1 MSGSYDLNAL
11 FAPKVVAII
20 GASATPGKIGNTV
33 IQNLIDAGYEGK
45 IIPVNPKSTEI
56 LGRPVVKDVAGL
68 PHGLD
73 LAVLTVPKQF
83 VLGSMEELVKI
94 GVKSAIIITAG
105 FKEVGGEGAELEKKI
120 QALCIKNNIA
130 LVGPNCLGL
139 INMSDKV
146 NVTFAPG
153 QPLPGRISCF
163 SQSGALFTSILDWA
177 LGEKVG
183 FSKFISL
190 GNEAV
195 LNESHI
201 LEYLG
206 NDPDTSVVM
215 GYMENIIDGQ
225 KFIEKVKEV
234 TRKKPVVV
242 VKSGVSSAGAKA
254 AASHTGSIAGADNA
268 YSTAFK
274 QTGVIRAQSMSEFF
288 NLAQA
293 FSKASLPQ
301 GPNLAIITNAGG
313 PGIMAT
319 DACEK
324 TSLKMVQPASATI
337 ESLKK
342 VLPSY
347 ASFRN
352 PLDIGGDATATAYK
366 AALEEI
372 VADDSFNAVLVILTP
387 TSTAFE
393 HIEAIT
399 QGLIDTIK
407 KTDKP
412 VFPCF
417 MGKER
422 ISIAEKMFQNADVPF
437 FTFPE
442 PAIESIETMY
452 KYAQWKEREE
462 MTYVVPERDKA
473 KAAAVV
479 EEAVKTG
486 AAEIVEYQA
495 QQILKAYNMPALASD
510 LATTADEAAAAAE
523 KIGFPVV
530 LKIAS
535 VQISHKSDVGGVKV
549 GLKNA
554 GEVRAAFTEVT
565 ERAAKMRPD
574 AHITGCLIQQM
585 APKGT
590 KEIIIGFKRDAQF
603 GPLLMFGLGGIY
615 VEILKDIAF
624 RLVPLSKEDAHNV
637 IREIKTY
644 KLLSGA
650 RGEKGVNFESLEDVL
665 LKVSQLAADFPQLT
679 EADFNP
685 VLVNSERA
693 YVADVRLALK

>member
-1 MSGSYDLNAL
+1 
-11 FAPKVVAII
+11 
-20 GASATPGKIGNTV
+20 
-33 IQNLIDAGYEGK
+33 
-45 IIPVNPKSTEI
+45 
-56 LGRPVVKDVAGL
+56 
-68 PHGLD
+68 
-73 LAVLTVPKQF
+73 
-83 VLGSMEELVKI
+83 
-94 GVKSAIIITAG
+94 
-105 FKEVGGEGAELEKKI
+105 
-120 QALCIKNNIA
+120 
-130 LVGPNCLGL
+130 
-139 INMSDKV
+139 
-146 NVTFAPG
+146 
-153 QPLPGRISCF
+153 
-163 SQSGALFTSILDWA
+163 
-177 LGEKVG
+177 
-183 FSKFISL
+183 
-190 GNEAV
+190 
-195 LNESHI
+195 
-201 LEYLG
+201 
-206 NDPDTSVVM
+206 
-215 GYMENIIDGQ
+215 
-225 KFIEKVKEV
+225 
-234 TRKKPVVV
+234 
-242 VKSGVSSAGAKA
+242 
-254 AASHTGSIAGADNA
+254 
-268 YSTAFK
+268 
-274 QTGVIRAQSMSEFF
+274 
-288 NLAQA
+288 
-293 FSKASLPQ
+293 
-301 GPNLAIITNAGG
+301 
-313 PGIMAT
+313 
-319 DACEK
+319 
-324 TSLKMVQPASATI
+324 
-337 ESLKK
+337 
-342 VLPSY
+342 
-347 ASFRN
+347 
-352 PLDIGGDATATAYK
+352 
-366 AALEEI
+366 LEEI

-486 AAEIVEYQA
+486 ATEIVEYQA

-644 KLLSGA
+644 KLLAGA